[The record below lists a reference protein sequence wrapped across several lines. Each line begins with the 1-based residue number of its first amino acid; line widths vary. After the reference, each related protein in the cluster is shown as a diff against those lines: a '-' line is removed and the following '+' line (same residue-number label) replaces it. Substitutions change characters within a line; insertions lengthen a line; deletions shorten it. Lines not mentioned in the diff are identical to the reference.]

1 MLAYMH
7 LVVREA
13 QKFGGTGWITYDQV
27 FRRNRPGPG
36 PSLHIAYIASQADAP
51 ISPCAICSEL
61 DHTTEDCALSAVTP
75 ATRKASAVPLVARD
89 MAHGG
94 PSCPK
99 CQPQPRAP
107 ASKRICQSWNRGKC
121 AFPGACNFQ
130 HICATCRGQHPA
142 HDCPQTPPDS
152 GYRQLRPSQSQA
164 QIPAGPKEGQ

>member
-1 MLAYMH
+1 MPTASNFYNLMKSNH
-7 LVVREA
+7 
-13 QKFGGTGWITYDQV
+13 G
-27 FRRNRPGPG
+27 NRPGPDARWDQLD

-51 ISPCAICSEL
+51 TTPCAICSEV

-89 MAHGG
+89 MARGG
-94 PSCPK
+94 PSRSK
-99 CQPQPRAP
+99 RQPQPRAP
-107 ASKRICQSWNRGKC
+107 ASKRIFLSWNRGKC

-142 HDCPQTPPDS
+142 HNCPQTPPDS
-152 GYRQLRPSQSQA
+152 GYRQLRPQA